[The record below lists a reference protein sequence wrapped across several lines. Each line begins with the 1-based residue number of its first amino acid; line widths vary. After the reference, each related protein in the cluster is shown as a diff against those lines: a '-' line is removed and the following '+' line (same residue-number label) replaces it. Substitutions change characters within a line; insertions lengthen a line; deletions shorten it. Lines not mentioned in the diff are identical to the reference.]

1 MIKLQKVETG
11 KPVDARSPKIE
22 SGKPVDARSPYVDRA
37 VVRKGFSPYIG
48 EDGLWYEYDDELKE
62 FVSTGTKAE
71 GERGEQGERG
81 PQGEKGDTGERGPQ
95 GETGQRGSDGAP
107 GIPGPQGDPGPKGDP
122 GQQGP
127 QGPKGDPGPQG
138 PQGERGPQGPA
149 GSGSGDMTASVYD
162 PSGGARQVAFSDELF
177 SGVYNDLTGK
187 PTIPNRTTVQGW
199 GFYSKPSNGIPDTD
213 LNDAVNKCLLHA
225 QIAYSELPGK
235 QDKLIAGDGISIAE
249 DGKTISSTGGGDDK
263 VLRVNF
269 YYKEDGTGYAC
280 DKGYSEIVAAEED
293 GYLIYGLDEDG
304 FQYAYMGHSN
314 GPSFINIDRFDRDFS
329 LFNLVVDVN
338 GDVIDTYLDF
348 ASQTADIAN
357 ALISDALDDRG
368 LPIVSHD
375 DDGKFLRV
383 QDGAWAAV
391 DIPTWTGGSY

>member
-1 MIKLQKVETG
+1 MIKLKKVETG
-11 KPVDARSPKIE
+11 KPVDARSPKVE

-48 EDGLWYEYDDELKE
+48 EDGIWYEYDDELKE

-71 GERGEQGERG
+71 GERGEQGEQG
-81 PQGEKGDTGERGPQ
+81 PRGEKGDTGERGPQ
-95 GETGQRGSDGAP
+95 G
-107 GIPGPQGDPGPKGDP
+107 DPGA
-122 GQQGP
+122 
-127 QGPKGDPGPQG
+127 KGDPGPQG

-149 GSGSGDMTASVYD
+149 GSGSGDMMASVYD

-177 SGVYNDLTGK
+177 SGL
-187 PTIPNRTTVQGW
+187 
-199 GFYSKPSNGIPDTD
+199 S
-213 LNDAVNKCLLHA
+213 
-225 QIAYSELPGK
+225 GK
-235 QDKLIAGDGISIAE
+235 QDKLIAGEGISIAE
-249 DGKTISSTGGGDDK
+249 DGKTISSTGGDDK

-280 DKGYSEIVAAEED
+280 DKEYSEIVAAEED
-293 GYLIYGLDEDG
+293 GYFIYGLDEDG

-314 GPSFINIDRFDRDFS
+314 GPSFINIYRFDRDFS
-329 LFNLVVDVN
+329 LYNMVVDVN
-338 GDVIDTYLDF
+338 GDVSDTYLDF
-348 ASQTADIAN
+348 ASQTAEIAS
-357 ALISDALDDRG
+357 AMISDALDDRG
-368 LPIVSHD
+368 LPIVSHA